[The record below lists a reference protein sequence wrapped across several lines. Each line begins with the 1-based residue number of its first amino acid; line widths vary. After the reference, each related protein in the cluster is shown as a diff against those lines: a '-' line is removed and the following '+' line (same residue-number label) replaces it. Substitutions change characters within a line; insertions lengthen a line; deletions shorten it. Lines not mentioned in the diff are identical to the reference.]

1 MRAGGT
7 LLLLPGI
14 MPQSLSDNTGVPG
27 AEARYVFVYGTL
39 RRGGSNDI
47 TRLQPA
53 PRYIARAGV
62 MGVLY
67 HLGHYPGVQLGGT
80 CPVWGEIYGISPELE
95 RRLDEIEQI
104 LPEPTGEYD
113 KREMLIEVAR
123 EELAEGLND
132 MAPGAAA
139 VRLRCI
145 VYEINPDRIIGRAS
159 IESGDWIK
167 STAPPA
173 LVEAA
178 RP

>member
-1 MRAGGT
+1 
-7 LLLLPGI
+7 
-14 MPQSLSDNTGVPG
+14 MPQSSPDNPHVP
-27 AEARYVFVYGTL
+27 EPSARYVFVYGTL

-53 PRYIARAGV
+53 PRYIGRAGV

-80 CPVWGEIYGISPELE
+80 CQVWGEIYAISPALE
-95 RRLDEIEQI
+95 RRLDEIEQV

-113 KREMLIEVAR
+113 KREMLVEVAR
-123 EELAEGLND
+123 EDLANGMPAMVAD
-132 MAPGAAA
+132 APA
-139 VRLRCI
+139 VQLRCI
-145 VYEINPDRIIGRAS
+145 VYEINPDRIVGRAS

-167 STAPPA
+167 STAPSA

-178 RP
+178 KP

>member
-1 MRAGGT
+1 MHTGGCAA
-7 LLLLPGI
+7 LLPGI
-14 MPQSLSDNTGVPG
+14 MPQSLPYNAGVPD
-27 AEARYVFVYGTL
+27 ADARYVFVYGTL

-53 PRYIARAGV
+53 PRFIARAGV

-80 CPVWGEIYGISPELE
+80 CKVWGEIYAISPELE
-95 RRLDEIEQI
+95 RRLDEIEQV
-104 LPEPTGEYD
+104 LPEPTGEYE
-113 KREMLIEVAR
+113 KREMVVEVAR
-123 EELAEGLND
+123 EELAEGLD
-132 MAPGAAA
+132 TATGAA

-145 VYEINPDRIIGRAS
+145 VYEINPDRIVGRAS
-159 IESGDWIK
+159 IDSGDWIK
-167 STAPPA
+167 STAPSA